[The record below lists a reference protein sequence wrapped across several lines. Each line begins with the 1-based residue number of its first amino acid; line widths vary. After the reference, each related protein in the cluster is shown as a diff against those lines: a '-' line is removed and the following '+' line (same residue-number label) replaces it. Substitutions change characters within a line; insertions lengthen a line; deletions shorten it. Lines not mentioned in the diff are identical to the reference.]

1 LDSQQKVSEEN
12 ALSACVGRN
21 SGDKPGE
28 VPQGSTRSGGE
39 RGKSGF
45 GWERDGETSR
55 QRSHQLVIDQDSA
68 RTRRRCLHYHN
79 HGQYIRPRHGFNQG
93 WEKSSVF

>member
-45 GWERDGETSR
+45 G
-55 QRSHQLVIDQDSA
+55 
-68 RTRRRCLHYHN
+68 
-79 HGQYIRPRHGFNQG
+79 
-93 WEKSSVF
+93 